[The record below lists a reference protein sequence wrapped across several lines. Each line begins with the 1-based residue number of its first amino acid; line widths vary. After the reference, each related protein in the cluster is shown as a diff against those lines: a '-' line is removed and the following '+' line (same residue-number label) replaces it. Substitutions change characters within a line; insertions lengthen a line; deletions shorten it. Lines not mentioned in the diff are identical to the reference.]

1 MDIDQWLDGID
12 IEDIIPA
19 IVLGVAYHRQTGY
32 EGGGKKYP
40 TIFSETKIR
49 ALALLHH

>member
-1 MDIDQWLDGID
+1 MSRGRKNDKLT
-12 IEDIIPA
+12 EC
-19 IVLGVAYHRQTGY
+19 HTSY